1 MEDSLLNNTVYW
13 ILNNKRRIAAF
24 ALLAVVIVLI
34 GNFIANYAFVN
45 VTVVT
50 NNIDTNTIVTYAA
63 SDKPNQEVGKTGLL
77 LVPRDTKSLVITS
90 GANIK
95 TEASVDIP
103 WYGYTEKKVE
113 LRRDKN
119 ATKVAYRST
128 VGAECATY
136 DPQRDGLSYY
146 DCDNAKNLVMY
157 QTPANSI
164 WQNKQIASF
173 YYPNGKALPYLGGVI
188 GLTRSDLNYSEE
200 GVFYNKLPTAGD
212 ITVINSVG
220 QSSTL
225 NAPDTITDK
234 SQFNFSGLYTNTNN
248 PRDKHFVIATVKGD
262 IYIGTPTVGKTV
274 DYHRIAAPVDYD
286 SSHNQ
291 TLCALNDQG
300 VYCYRGKTAYGDVS
314 SKFDYSKVTGSQIIY
329 YSYANKNVQTTKMD
343 KDLFALDK
351 FQTTTSGELYATYY
365 KELYRFVK
373 SSDQYTAEAISQNAN
388 AVAAS
393 DVLYYIQDKG
403 VFAVDKTDK
412 TTSYQVFYSKNIIP
426 KSLYATAGKLFI
438 IGSTPSEESV
448 TYAYQLGTDDN
459 MQPGNRAIDILPI
472 ASKDLPGAYMN
483 DLVGQRVFVM
493 LDLNVT
499 TSKPSSAE
507 IAEKKRQIVQKLSL
521 YGSSINASNIQFAY

>member
-1 MEDSLLNNTVYW
+1 MEDSLLNSSVYW
-13 ILNNKRRIAAF
+13 IMNNKRRIVAF
-24 ALLAVVIVLI
+24 TFLVLI
-34 GNFIANYAFVN
+34 VALIVNFFMNYAFVN
-45 VTVVT
+45 VTVVST
-50 NNIDTNTIVTYAA
+50 IDANTIVTYAA
-63 SDKPNQEVGKTGLL
+63 SDKPNKEVGKTGIM
-77 LVPRDTKSLVITS
+77 LVPRDTKSLVVTS

-95 TEASVDIP
+95 TEANVDIP
-103 WYGYTEKKVE
+103 WYGFADKKVE

-146 DCDNAKNLVMY
+146 DCDNAKNLVNY
-157 QTPANSI
+157 QTPNVGI

-188 GLTRSDLNYSEE
+188 GLSRSNLNYSEE
-200 GVFYNKLPTAGD
+200 GVFYTKLPTAGD
-212 ITVINSVG
+212 ITVISSTG

-225 NAPDTITDK
+225 NSPDSITDK

-262 IYIGTPTVGKTV
+262 IYIGTPTGGKTV

-291 TLCALNDQG
+291 TLCSLYDQG

-314 SKFDYSKVTGSQIIY
+314 PNFDYSKVTGSQIVH
-329 YSYANKNVQTTKMD
+329 YSYMDKSVQTTKLT
-343 KDLFALDK
+343 KDLFALGQ
-351 FQTTTSGELYATYY
+351 FQTTIGGELYATYY

-373 SSDQYTAEAISQNAN
+373 SNDTYTAEPISQNAN
-388 AVAAS
+388 AIAAA
-393 DVLYYIQDKG
+393 DVMYYIQDKG
-403 VFAVDKTDK
+403 VFAVDQTDK
-412 TTSYQVFYSKNIIP
+412 TTSYQVFYSKNVIP
-426 KSLYATAGKLFI
+426 KSLYAVAGKLYI
-438 IGSTPSEESV
+438 IGSIPGDESV
-448 TYAYQLGTDDN
+448 TYAYLLGSDDDT
-459 MQPGNRAIDILPI
+459 QPGNRAIDILPI
-472 ASKDLPGAYMN
+472 ASKDLPGAYLN

-499 TSKPSSAE
+499 TSKPTSAE
-507 IAEKKRQIVQKLSL
+507 IEEKKRQIVQKLSL